1 MGNPLMDHT
10 SIHASGRPTS
20 PVVIRFG
27 TFRLDLRAGLLLR
40 GQEPIALRPKTW
52 SVMQYLAERPGQLV
66 TKRELLDAVWGELE
80 VTEAVLNRSIA
91 ELRTALG
98 DSFKTPQVIEPIPRR
113 GFRLIA
119 PVAHPPAVD
128 SPSSPD
134 GGDFRESNHVV
145 ATGDLGPSIGEFP
158 PGTAFLGRV
167 DELAQLSTPPP

>member
-1 MGNPLMDHT
+1 MGNPLMDQT

-20 PVVIRFG
+20 PVVIQFG

-66 TKRELLDAVWGELE
+66 TKRELLDAVWGEVE
-80 VTEAVLNRSIA
+80 VTESVLNRSIA

-98 DSFKTPQVIEPIPRR
+98 ASFKTPHVIEAVPRR

-119 PVAHPPAVD
+119 PVAHPPAVN
-128 SPSSPD
+128 SRSSPD
-134 GGDFRESNHVV
+134 ASDVSESNHIV

-158 PGTAFLGRV
+158 RGAAFVGRV
-167 DELAQLSTPPP
+167 E